1 MLKYPWLIT
10 NHCKILYS
18 KRLPV
23 CMSWDQASYFYKL
36 DMTSWDQ
43 PWQLSSGLSSCYLPV
58 INRSRWF
65 TPGRHAL
72 SVSSSFLMSSPP
84 HLVFNKKNV
93 CERLKH
99 RTVVKKFHLLLQ
111 LCCLLSCLLLRLDLL
126 LSPGHGENLK
136 LNNLKETT
144 IL

>member
-1 MLKYPWLIT
+1 MLVLKMLKYPWLIT

-84 HLVFNKKNV
+84 HLVFNKKMFAKDSNT
-93 CERLKH
+93 E
-99 RTVVKKFHLLLQ
+99 Q
-111 LCCLLSCLLLRLDLL
+111 LLRNFTCFFNFAAFSAAFCCDWIFCCPLAMVR
-126 LSPGHGENLK
+126 
-136 LNNLKETT
+136 
-144 IL
+144 I